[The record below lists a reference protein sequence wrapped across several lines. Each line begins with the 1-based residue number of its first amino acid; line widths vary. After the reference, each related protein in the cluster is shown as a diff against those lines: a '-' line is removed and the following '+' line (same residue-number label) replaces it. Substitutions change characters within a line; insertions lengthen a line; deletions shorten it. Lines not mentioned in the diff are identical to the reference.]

1 MKQIVNSVST
11 IDFRDITN
19 NSFVGIDFSDDHK
32 VMVIQVERNKFM
44 GLSNHSDCNLIDCWY
59 STTMQSYISK
69 ALSQGDYVK
78 AYAFNDM
85 KELLTWLTLE

>member
-19 NSFVGIDFSDDHK
+19 NSFVGIDFSDNHK

-44 GLSNHSDCNLIDCWY
+44 GLSNHSDCNLIDCW
-59 STTMQSYISK
+59 
-69 ALSQGDYVK
+69 D
-78 AYAFNDM
+78 
-85 KELLTWLTLE
+85 